1 MSRGLRCI
9 VDRSFNNTETKK
21 RKHKNKN
28 TKIGVR
34 FWLKERSGKCLQYGP
49 AKIKNI
55 TPKSKNQITHAQ
67 EFPSNLYHQRTR
79 RRKSKQFKHYE
90 F

>member
-21 RKHKNKN
+21 RKHKNKTQN
-28 TKIGVR
+28 SVR
-34 FWLKERSGKCLQYGP
+34 FWLKERSGKCLRYGP

-79 RRKSKQFKHYE
+79 RRKTNQF
-90 F
+90 